1 MQSNDRIFDIKNG
14 ITTRCRYNITEVERA
29 FIKANKNNQNYFF
42 INYTIRNIGAGSAVD
57 MTVCVNGFKEPLA
70 MAKEE
75 CVQLLFM
82 VVLETAKLFDLEI
95 RLDFTDVENRGRY
108 LKKEIIH
115 IVPGE
120 IDNDELVIKLE
131 RGEQKLIN
139 ALLE

>member
-1 MQSNDRIFDIKNG
+1 
-14 ITTRCRYNITEVERA
+14 
-29 FIKANKNNQNYFF
+29 
-42 INYTIRNIGAGSAVD
+42 
-57 MTVCVNGFKEPLA
+57 